1 LKRGQTGLSFVLGV
15 DKPLGMSSH
24 DVVGRCRRIFGEG
37 RIGHAGTLDPAASGV
52 LIVCVGSAARLD
64 KYLTCHDKTYL
75 VDVAF
80 GASTTT
86 DDAQGEV
93 LSTCIPADELLDSSF
108 ANIYLSL
115 FTGKQ
120 KQVPPVYS
128 AIKVAGVKAYDAAR
142 KGSALELE
150 SREVEIYNIELIRIT
165 DMRQISTHYIVWT
178 VSLHV
183 SKGTYIRSFARDLGN
198 SVGCPAHVLH
208 LDRRS
213 SGSVSSSDC
222 VSLEA
227 LEQYWN
233 DGLHNTVGKA
243 IPEEFSEHCILD
255 PLVLLEYKYAFVDE
269 KQQSKIQNGCK
280 FSANDLQ
287 LCYPLHEHDG
297 AGCDCCTHFAQV
309 CEDAPTDGELICL
322 CTGHE
327 LFAIYKFEET
337 RQCWVPDCVLNPP
350 VARGSLL

>member
-1 LKRGQTGLSFVLGV
+1 MIGV

-52 LIVCVGSAARLD
+52 LLVCVGSAARLD
-64 KYLTCHDKTYL
+64 KYLVGHDKTYL
-75 VDVAF
+75 VDIAF

-93 LSTCIPADELLDSSF
+93 VSTCIPADELLDSSF

-115 FTGKQ
+115 FLGKQ
-120 KQVPPVYS
+120 KQVPPAYS

-165 DMRQISTHYIVWT
+165 DMRQTSTPYIVWT

-183 SKGTYIRSFARDLGN
+183 SKGTYIRSFARDLGRA
-198 SVGCPAHVLH
+198 VGCPAHVLH

-227 LEQYWN
+227 LEQYWH
-233 DGLHNTVGKA
+233 DGLRGANAQT

-255 PLVLLEYKYAFVDE
+255 PLVLLGYKCVFVDSA
-269 KQQSKIQNGCK
+269 QVQKIQNGCK

-297 AGCDCCTHFAQV
+297 IGCDCCTHFAQA
-309 CEDAPTDGELICL
+309 CEDSPTDGELVCL
-322 CTGHE
+322 STGHE
-327 LFAIYKFEET
+327 LLAIYKFEEIK
-337 RQCWVPDCVLNPP
+337 QCWVPDCVLNPP